1 METTS
6 TSSATRSL
14 ITALGAGSGVDMGAL
29 AENLAAAQYAG
40 RLDRLALKSETLDRQ
55 ISAASDLKSMMLS
68 LAGSL
73 GDRVR
78 LGDLSPQ
85 PQVANGAVAGAAY
98 SGVGQPTGSYSLE
111 VTQLATSQTLSSP
124 AYTASSDPVG
134 AGTLTLR
141 FGTISGTSFTED
153 TGHAAV
159 NIEIASGSTLADVA
173 LAINASNSGVSAYV
187 ANTTEGAKL
196 VLKGEEGAANGFIL
210 EAAETV
216 GEEGLANL
224 AWTPAGDASRRLTA
238 SGDAAFKIDGLPMTS
253 SSNTVA
259 DPIPGVTL
267 TLKGTNTGTPTTLSF
282 ADNSS
287 TIVEA
292 MQDLTAA
299 LNEIATQIRTVTDPQ
314 TGELARDSGA
324 RALRST
330 FSALAGTV
338 IMPNAPE
345 GTPRTL
351 SDLGLTTQRDGSFTL
366 DGARLSESLKSDPQ
380 AVAAM
385 FTNGLYGVYSTIDSI
400 ARRSNLSTDPGTLA
414 GSIKRYTTQLEDI
427 SEDQAKLIE
436 RQETLRTQLIS
447 RFAVVDNKVGASKST
462 LTFLQNQIDAWNAQ
476 RS

>member
-1 METTS
+1 METST
-6 TSSATRSL
+6 TSSATQSL
-14 ITALGAGSGVDMGAL
+14 ITALGAGSGIDMSAL
-29 AENLAAAQYAG
+29 AENLAAAQYAT
-40 RLDRLALKSETLDRQ
+40 RLDRLTVKSETLDRQ

-68 LAGSL
+68 LASSL

-85 PQVANGAVAGAAY
+85 PQVANGAVASAAY

-111 VTQLATSQTLSSP
+111 VTQIATSQTLSSP
-124 AYTASSDPVG
+124 AYTASTDPVG

-159 NIEIASGSTLADVA
+159 DIEIASGSTLADVV
-173 LAINASNSGVSAYV
+173 LAINASKSGVTAYV

-196 VLKGEEGAANGFIL
+196 VLKGQEGAANGFIL
-210 EAAETV
+210 EATETV

-224 AWTPAGDASRRLTA
+224 AWTPAGDASQLLTS
-238 SGDAAFKIDGLPMTS
+238 SGDAAFKIDGLSMTS
-253 SSNTVA
+253 SSNTIL
-259 DPIPGVTL
+259 DPIPGVSL
-267 TLKGTNTGTPTTLSF
+267 TLKGTNTGSPTTLSF
-282 ADNSS
+282 ADNS
-287 TIVEA
+287 TAITEA

-314 TGELARDSGA
+314 TGDLARDSGA
-324 RALRST
+324 RKLRST

-338 IMPNAPE
+338 IMPNTPE

-351 SDLGLTTQRDGSFTL
+351 SDLGLVTQRDGSFTL
-366 DGARLSESLKSDPQ
+366 DVDRLSKSLQEDPQ

-400 ARRSNLSTDPGTLA
+400 ARRTNLSTDPGTLA
-414 GSIKRYTTQLEDI
+414 GSISRYTSQLQDI
-427 SEDQAKLIE
+427 SEDQAELAE
-436 RQETLRTQLIS
+436 RQETLRAQLVA
-447 RFAVVDNKVGASKST
+447 RFAVVDAKVGASKST

-476 RS
+476 RN